1 MSEALRKAKLK
12 LKGSDAIKP
21 EEKVVAKKRGRP
33 SNRKHSAEYLKKAFE
48 TAKTCTSI
56 IPEEEARVNKLVDE
70 LIANKAQDKYWE
82 VRVNYHISNL
92 ETMKK
97 TYPELEEEAHR
108 REAMIAVINRKNLW
122 ADEKEKCRLDT
133 MYWFDNYAWTADPR
147 KSGIWALPFMLY
159 DFQRDAINW
168 LEDLIFLKKTSG
180 LIEKSRDLGLSWL
193 ITSLFYKH
201 WQHPRDGVFSA
212 LMGSITSDECD
223 KVGDPSSMFEKL
235 RIQARLQPMGL
246 LPTGWDCTIPYM
258 KAINPENG
266 STITGETSNADFGRS
281 GRYKCLQG
289 NTLIHTPDGLE
300 KIKDFID
307 RRGSEIIAPD
317 GSVKKVK
324 GYLIRPP
331 EQLYKVKLRGGIT
344 VEGTADHPLMKVRS
358 NGELIE
364 TTIGELKKKDKLRLV
379 PIQTKGIK
387 TMSLEKARILGYL
400 VSEGYVAKTDGTFQ
414 FTNADDEILKD
425 YEDSWY
431 SEYDHPLRFTNGTAT
446 SSITGKVS
454 NWKVF
459 TVSNQQIRKDLAQL
473 GLGYDKSPTKE
484 IPSSVLIGTP
494 EIKKAFLQSL
504 FEGDGG
510 IYWDTSGNPRVSY
523 TSQSEQLLIQL
534 QQMLLQFG
542 IVSTRNK
549 SKTRKELKLNLIS
562 YNAYLFGKVI
572 GFRGT
577 RKNSLLPTE
586 IQDNWKIKPLDV
598 EILSIEQGNIE
609 DSYDIE
615 CEDHLFISNGIIS
628 HNCILFDEF
637 SAFEYDTA
645 AMTASSQSSPCKI
658 YNSTARGMGNEFYR
672 LAHSGTVEKKTFH
685 WKQHPYK
692 DENWYEYQKLEMNP
706 IQVAQELDINYDAS
720 QPNKVY
726 YDYKEPIH
734 IVTKSEIMRALPDF
748 RDKFGR
754 FRIPFGHKI
763 VMGEDV
769 GQTQEHAH
777 VMLWAVVLKEGT
789 KTVDGIDLSGHV
801 IWYRELVQ
809 PPHSPPRIW
818 ANSIKEAEGM
828 YEPKMIDVRYISHE
842 ADTEIQVYWDEYNL
856 SFEKWHPDYVS
867 GISRVREYLDVTR
880 EHEIHP
886 FREHTRKMLYP
897 NAKPFMGRPTMFF
910 AVDDEQGELK
920 YEPSTGRFYL
930 TPATDNGGFQRTRFE
945 FPAYHY
951 PTSELGKEVKKMR
964 PKKKDDD
971 AMDVIRCIASEYFA
985 PINPKTQEEKWEE
998 YLPSTMKKDNINK
1011 TPVEELGMLF
1021 LQREQLRKEYENS
1034 LKNQGISYRD
1044 SLWNKASKY

>member
-12 LKGSDAIKP
+12 LKGTDAIKP
-21 EEKVVAKKRGRP
+21 DEKIAIKKRGRP

-70 LIANKAQDKYWE
+70 LIANKANDKYWE

-92 ETMKK
+92 EIMKK
-97 TYPELEEEAHR
+97 TYPILEEEAHR
-108 REAMIAVINRKNLW
+108 REAMIGLINRKNLW
-122 ADEKEKCRLDT
+122 AEEKEKCKSDT
-133 MYWFDNYAWTADPR
+133 LYWFDNYAWTADPR

-159 DFQRDAINW
+159 NFQRDTVKW

-235 RIQARLQPMGL
+235 RIQARLQPMGI
-246 LPTGWDCTIPYM
+246 LPNGWDCTIPYM

-266 STITGETSNADFGRS
+266 STITGETSNSDFGRS
-281 GRYKCLQG
+281 GRYKCVTPLTTIFTDTGLSTFQE
-289 NTLIHTPDGLE
+289 LIDKKQT
-300 KIKDFID
+300 K
-307 RRGSEIIAPD
+307 IIAPD
-317 GSVKKVK
+317 GSVKNIKHYITRPSELIWRVETEL
-324 GYLIRPP
+324 GYS
-331 EQLYKVKLRGGIT
+331 
-344 VEGTADHPLMKVRS
+344 VEGTADHPLLVLRDGIWQDIEIQNIKI
-358 NGELIE
+358 GDELQLNKPNVFSSTNLISE
-364 TTIGELKKKDKLRLV
+364 DL
-379 PIQTKGIK
+379 
-387 TMSLEKARILGYL
+387 ARIFGYL
-400 VSEGYVAKTDGTFQ
+400 ISEGSVYRSGIID
-414 FTNADDEILKD
+414 FTNQEEFVMED
-425 YEDSWY
+425 YLSSWERELGFRPRVKEVSRKSQFSDY
-431 SEYDHPLRFTNGTAT
+431 VSYYKT
-446 SSITGKVS
+446 SSICDIKLRTK
-454 NWKVF
+454 W
-459 TVSNQQIRKDLAQL
+459 AEL
-473 GLGYDKSPTKE
+473 GLDWSKSGEKTIPYSVRNSSKE
-484 IPSSVLIGTP
+484 VQI
-494 EIKKAFLQSL
+494 AFLQSL
-504 FEGDGG
+504 YEGDGTVYSKDG
-510 IYWDTSGNPRVSY
+510 LCVSY
-523 TSQSEQLLIQL
+523 TSKSFELIKQL
-534 QQMLLQFG
+534 QIILLNFG
-542 IVSTRNK
+542 LESSI
-549 SKTRKELKLNLIS
+549 SKEKKKFYRLRMNNYFSWRFIKE
-562 YNAYLFGKVI
+562 I
-572 GFRGT
+572 GFRSD
-577 RKNSLLPTE
+577 RKNKKYIILDTPPKRRKKDRETVKVRYCEPTE
-586 IQDNWKIKPLDV
+586 LESV
-598 EILSIEQGNIE
+598 T
-609 DSYDIE
+609 YDIE
-615 CEDHLFISNGIIS
+615 CEDHYFIANGIS
-628 HNCILFDEF
+628 THNCILFDEF

-672 LAHSGTVEKKTFH
+672 LAHSGTVEKKTIH
-685 WKQHPYK
+685 WKEHPYK
-692 DENWYEYQKLEMNP
+692 DQNWYEYQKLEMNP
-706 IQVAQELDINYDAS
+706 IQIAQELDINYDAS

-748 RDKFGR
+748 SDKFGR

-789 KTVDGIDLSGHV
+789 KTVNGIDLSGHV

-809 PPHSPPRIW
+809 PPNSPPRIW

-867 GISRVREYLDVTR
+867 GITRVREYLDVTN

-886 FREHTRKMLYP
+886 FREHTRQVMYP
-897 NAKPFMGRPTMFF
+897 HAKPLMGRPTMFF

-920 YEPSTGRFYL
+920 YEHSTGRFYL
-930 TPATDNGGFQRTRFE
+930 TPATDSGGFQRTRFE

-1011 TPVEELGMLF
+1011 TPLNELGMLF
-1021 LQREQLRKEYENS
+1021 LQREQLKREYEDK
-1034 LKNQGISYRD
+1034 LKNTGISYRE
-1044 SLWNKASKY
+1044 SLWNKAQKS